1 MCVYQEA
8 LEDQATISSLA
19 FSEKYLQFTVALAPV
34 KKTYQRKN
42 QYVT

>member
-8 LEDQATISSLA
+8 LDQTTISSPA

-34 KKTYQRKN
+34 KKIYEGRK

>member
-8 LEDQATISSLA
+8 LDQATISSLA
-19 FSEKYLQFTVALAPV
+19 FSEKYLQFTVAFAQV
-34 KKTYQRKN
+34 KKTYQRKK